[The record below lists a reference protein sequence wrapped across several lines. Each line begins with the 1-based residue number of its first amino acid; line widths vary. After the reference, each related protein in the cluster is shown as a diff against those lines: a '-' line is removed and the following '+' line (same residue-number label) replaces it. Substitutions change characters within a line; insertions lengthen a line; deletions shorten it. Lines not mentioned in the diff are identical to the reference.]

1 MYRLYF
7 CAGTAAFGPQAVLE
21 GAGLPHELV
30 IIDTAAGAQRR
41 PDYLAINPLGN
52 VPALITPEGEV
63 LYETAAVMLYLADR
77 HGLEDLAPPVGHAL
91 RGLFYRSL
99 FYLSNTLQTDYKRDY
114 YPERFSTDAAD
125 APRIKTKARETLAES
140 WRLVEAQRRRTLSP
154 GRALQPG
161 RHLLGDAGHMVRA
174 HRGAAVGLP
183 GGGTLFR
190 TGRRAAR
197 RAALPGTAGRG
208 RQRRQMTPA
217 SLTIPC

>member
-21 GAGLPHELV
+21 EAGLPHELV
-30 IIDTAAGAQRR
+30 ILDTAAGAQRR

-140 WRLVEAQRRRTLSP
+140 WRLVEAQLAAAGPYHLGERFSLADIYLVMLATWSEPIEELLSACP
-154 GRALQPG
+154 
-161 RHLLGDAGHMVRA
+161 
-174 HRGAAVGLP
+174 AVARCFELV
-183 GGGTLFR
+183 
-190 TGRRAAR
+190 AAR
-197 RAALPGTAGRG
+197 PAVRRCLEQQGGAGSAG
-208 RQRRQMTPA
+208 K
-217 SLTIPC
+217 